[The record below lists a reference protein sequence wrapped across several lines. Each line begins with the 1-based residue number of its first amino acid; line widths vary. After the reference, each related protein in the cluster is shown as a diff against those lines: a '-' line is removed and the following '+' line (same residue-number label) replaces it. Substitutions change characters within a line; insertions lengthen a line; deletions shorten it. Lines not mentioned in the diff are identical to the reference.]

1 VAVRV
6 TAPLPVL
13 GPLGPD
19 RALDVV
25 GHAFLEDQ

>member
-1 VAVRV
+1 VV
-6 TAPLPVL
+6 APLPVL

-25 GHAFLEDQ
+25 GRAFLESQ